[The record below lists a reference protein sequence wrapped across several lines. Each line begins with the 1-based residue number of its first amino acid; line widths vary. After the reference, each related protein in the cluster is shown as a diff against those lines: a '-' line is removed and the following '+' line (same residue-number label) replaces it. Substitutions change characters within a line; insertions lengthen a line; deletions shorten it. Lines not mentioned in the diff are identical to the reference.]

1 MAQGQSGDGSPES
14 AWSVVGQHAGW
25 GLTIAAA
32 MGFFLFLGY
41 QIDRRIGTLPLLTV
55 LGALLGAAAGFYS
68 MYRRLVA
75 DPQERRA
82 GQQGE
87 RSDRKQPPD
96 GAS

>member
-1 MAQGQSGDGSPES
+1 MAHRQSGDGSPES
-14 AWSVVGQHAGW
+14 AWSALGQHAGW
-25 GLTIAAA
+25 GLTIVVA
-32 MGFFLFLGY
+32 MGLFLFLGY
-41 QIDRRIGTLPLLTV
+41 QIDRRIGTLPLLTI

-68 MYRRLVA
+68 MYRKLMV

-87 RSDRKQPPD
+87 RSDQERPPD

>member
-1 MAQGQSGDGSPES
+1 MTHRKTGDDDPDSV
-14 AWSVVGQHAGW
+14 WSVVGEHAGW

-41 QIDRRIGTLPLLTV
+41 QIDTRIGTLPLLTI

-68 MYRRLVA
+68 MYRRLIV
-75 DPQERRA
+75 DSREGGP
-82 GQQGE
+82 GPQGE
-87 RSDRKQPPD
+87 RSDGGPPPD